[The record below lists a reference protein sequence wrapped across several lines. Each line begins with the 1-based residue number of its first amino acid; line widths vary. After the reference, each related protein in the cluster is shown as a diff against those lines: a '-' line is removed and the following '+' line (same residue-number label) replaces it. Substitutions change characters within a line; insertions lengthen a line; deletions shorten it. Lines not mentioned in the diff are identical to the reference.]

1 MSCLQQ
7 TTPAKGCC
15 LVAALAPAP
24 QTHFAVKVPHPP
36 TPVPRARQR
45 GSWARAG
52 AAVGHDPG
60 SSAETASTQLAI
72 CADARA
78 VAAHVVAARS
88 RSAAA
93 RVPPR
98 CERLS
103 SLHEPASGPGR
114 RPQSHLCYCMLC
126 QSRMRPPSPPF
137 KSLARG
143 RGPGLSEPESPR
155 SSKPLLSPT

>member
-103 SLHEPASGPGR
+103 SLHEPASVPSSSVPFVLLYVVPVPNASSEPAVYRDPGPG
-114 RPQSHLCYCMLC
+114 P
-126 QSRMRPPSPPF
+126 
-137 KSLARG
+137 
-143 RGPGLSEPESPR
+143 GPIR
-155 SSKPLLSPT
+155 A

>member
-88 RSAAA
+88 RSAGA

-103 SLHEPASGPGR
+103 SLHEPASVPSSSV
-114 RPQSHLCYCMLC
+114 PFVLLC
-126 QSRMRPPSPPF
+126 QSRMRPPSPG
-137 KSLARG
+137 AI
-143 RGPGLSEPESPR
+143 
-155 SSKPLLSPT
+155 SSYPTGT